1 LRHENLDEAAE
12 SVRLLRSLLPNG
24 KVVLIVEIDGH
35 VPDLLAISPDACV
48 VNLGSRDI
56 LLKALE
62 LVFMDQRV
70 FVGPI
75 AKTILELT
83 ATTTSNN
90 NETERGDG
98 GPHSNGSLSPR
109 ERQILV
115 SLAEGKS
122 NKLIARQ
129 YSLSEATVKVHLK
142 AVLRKLSKHNRTEAA
157 VWAIEHGFQY
167 HFPEHSGLLSSAT
180 NARGRDAA

>member
-1 LRHENLDEAAE
+1 M
-12 SVRLLRSLLPNG
+12 PNG
-24 KVVLIVEIDGH
+24 KVVLIVETNGNG
-35 VPDLLAISPDACV
+35 PNLLAISPDACV

-56 LLKALE
+56 LLKTLE
-62 LVFMDQRV
+62 LVFMDQRA

-75 AKTILELT
+75 AKTVLELT

-90 NETERGDG
+90 NEPKRESG
-98 GPHSNGSLSPR
+98 SNGSLSPR

-142 AVLRKLSKHNRTEAA
+142 AVLRKLRKHNRTEAA
-157 VWAIEHGFQY
+157 IWAIEHGFRDR
-167 HFPEHSGLLSSAT
+167 PSEERRIVSDAPSLAPAHSRQLGT
-180 NARGRDAA
+180 ARNSPVRAEQAA